1 MHGANLS
8 LFLLLS
14 SQMISYMGQAEK
26 LQLNMGV
33 LTEDIRLGIFRGF
46 IKFQSRNLKP
56 LGKRGKM
63 LNDSSFAVERD
74 E

>member
-1 MHGANLS
+1 
-8 LFLLLS
+8 
-14 SQMISYMGQAEK
+14 MGQAEK
-26 LQLNMGV
+26 FQLNMGV
-33 LTEDIRLGIFRGF
+33 LAKNIGLRIFRVF
-46 IKFQSRNLKP
+46 IKFLSRNLKP